1 MRDLLVF
8 LSIFIPWAVCI
19 TCAIKVGNIW
29 NTEKQDQI
37 YTAVMIVSGLILLF
51 APFTIV
57 AITAPE
63 SNAEV
68 VDKTFVPSGYMYNWD
83 AKQLEQRIERRET
96 RYYFI
101 VRKDDGRIV
110 EERVDSAT
118 YVKTDVGERILVD

>member
-1 MRDLLVF
+1 MRDLLIF

-19 TCAIKVGNIW
+19 TCAIKVGDIW

-37 YTAVMIVSGLILLF
+37 YTAVLIVSGLILLF

-118 YVKTDVGERILVD
+118 YVSTDVGQRILVD

>member
-1 MRDLLVF
+1 MRDLLIF

-19 TCAIKVGNIW
+19 TCAIKVGDIW

-83 AKQLEQRIERRET
+83 ARQLEQRIERRET

>member
-1 MRDLLVF
+1 MRDLLIF

-19 TCAIKVGNIW
+19 TCAIKIGSIW

-37 YTAVMIVSGLILLF
+37 YTAVMIVSGIILLF

>member
-1 MRDLLVF
+1 MRNLLIFASFAAAMVF
-8 LSIFIPWAVCI
+8 Y
-19 TCAIKVGNIW
+19 
-29 NTEKQDQI
+29 I
-37 YTAVMIVSGLILLF
+37 YSLNGVMSYKTPYKKRGLYRLLLILSAVSIPVFPL
-51 APFTIV
+51 TMM

-63 SNAEV
+63 SNATLM
-68 VDKTFVPSGYMYNWD
+68 DKTFVPSGYIYNWD

-118 YVKTDVGERILVD
+118 YVKTDVGQRILVD

>member
-1 MRDLLVF
+1 MRDLLIF

-19 TCAIKVGNIW
+19 TCAIKVGDIW

-63 SNAEV
+63 SNAKV
-68 VDKTFVPSGYMYNWD
+68 VDKTFIPSGYVYNWD

>member
-1 MRDLLVF
+1 MRDSLIVVSILVAIAFYAYSVVRLLDYNTPIKDLGKYRLMLIISAV
-8 LSIFIPWAVCI
+8 SIPVLPL
-19 TCAIKVGNIW
+19 T
-29 NTEKQDQI
+29 
-37 YTAVMIVSGLILLF
+37 MM
-51 APFTIV
+51 

-63 SNAEV
+63 RNATL

-83 AKQLEQRIERRET
+83 ASQLEQRIERRET

-118 YVKTDVGERILVD
+118 YVKKDVGERILVD

>member
-1 MRDLLVF
+1 MVFYIYSLNGVMSYKTPYKKRGLYRLL
-8 LSIFIPWAVCI
+8 
-19 TCAIKVGNIW
+19 
-29 NTEKQDQI
+29 
-37 YTAVMIVSGLILLF
+37 LILSAVSIPVL
-51 APFTIV
+51 PLTMM

-63 SNAEV
+63 SNATLM
-68 VDKTFVPSGYMYNWD
+68 DKTFVPSGYMYNWD
-83 AKQLEQRIERRET
+83 ARQLEQRIERRET

>member
-1 MRDLLVF
+1 MRDLLIF

-19 TCAIKVGNIW
+19 TCAIKVGGIW
-29 NTEKQDQI
+29 NTEKQDKI
-37 YTAVMIVSGLILLF
+37 YTTVMIVSGLILLF

-118 YVKTDVGERILVD
+118 YVKTDVGQRILVD

>member
-1 MRDLLVF
+1 MRDLLIF

>member
-1 MRDLLVF
+1 MRDLLIF

-19 TCAIKVGNIW
+19 TCAIKVGDIW

-68 VDKTFVPSGYMYNWD
+68 VDKTFIPSGYMYNWD

>member
-1 MRDLLVF
+1 MRDLLIF

-19 TCAIKVGNIW
+19 TCAIKIGNIW

-83 AKQLEQRIERRET
+83 ARQLEQRIERRET

-101 VRKDDGRIV
+101 SPQG
-110 EERVDSAT
+110 
-118 YVKTDVGERILVD
+118 

>member
-1 MRDLLVF
+1 MRDVLIVASILVAIAFYAYSVVKF
-8 LSIFIPWAVCI
+8 LDYDTPIKDLGKYRLMLIISAVSIPVLPL
-19 TCAIKVGNIW
+19 T
-29 NTEKQDQI
+29 
-37 YTAVMIVSGLILLF
+37 MM
-51 APFTIV
+51 

-63 SNAEV
+63 RNATL
-68 VDKTFVPSGYMYNWD
+68 VDKAFVPSGYMYNWD
-83 AKQLEQRIERRET
+83 ARQLEQRIEHRET

>member
-1 MRDLLVF
+1 MRDLLIF

-19 TCAIKVGNIW
+19 TCAIKVGDIW

-68 VDKTFVPSGYMYNWD
+68 MDKTFVPSGYMYNWD
-83 AKQLEQRIERRET
+83 AKQLEQRIERRDT

-118 YVKTDVGERILVD
+118 YVKTGVGERILVD

>member
-1 MRDLLVF
+1 MRDLLIF

-19 TCAIKVGNIW
+19 TCAIKIGNIW

-37 YTAVMIVSGLILLF
+37 YTAAMIVSGLILLF

-63 SNAEV
+63 TNATLMN
-68 VDKTFVPSGYMYNWD
+68 KTFVPSGYMYNWD

>member
-1 MRDLLVF
+1 MRDLLIF

-19 TCAIKVGNIW
+19 TCAIKVGDIW
-29 NTEKQDQI
+29 NTEKQDKI

-57 AITAPE
+57 DITAPE

-68 VDKTFVPSGYMYNWD
+68 VDKTFIPSGYMYNWD
-83 AKQLEQRIERRET
+83 ARQLEQRIERRET

-101 VRKDDGRIV
+101 VRKDDDRIV

>member
-1 MRDLLVF
+1 M
-8 LSIFIPWAVCI
+8 
-19 TCAIKVGNIW
+19 
-29 NTEKQDQI
+29 
-37 YTAVMIVSGLILLF
+37 M
-51 APFTIV
+51 

-63 SNAEV
+63 RNATL
-68 VDKTFVPSGYMYNWD
+68 VDKTFTPSGYMYNWD
-83 AKQLEQRIERRET
+83 AKELEQRIERRET

>member
-1 MRDLLVF
+1 
-8 LSIFIPWAVCI
+8 
-19 TCAIKVGNIW
+19 
-29 NTEKQDQI
+29 
-37 YTAVMIVSGLILLF
+37 MIVSGLILLF

-57 AITAPE
+57 VITAPE

-68 VDKTFVPSGYMYNWD
+68 VDKTFIPSGYMYNWD
-83 AKQLEQRIERRET
+83 ARQLEQRIERRET

-101 VRKDDGRIV
+101 VRKDNGRIV

>member
-1 MRDLLVF
+1 MRDLLIF
-8 LSIFIPWAVCI
+8 LSIFIPLAVCI
-19 TCAIKVGNIW
+19 TCAVMIGGALTTV
-29 NTEKQDQI
+29 KQDKI
-37 YTAVMIVSGLILLF
+37 YTAIMITSALIALF

-68 VDKTFVPSGYMYNWD
+68 MDKTFVPSGYMYNWD
-83 AKQLEQRIERRET
+83 ARQLEQRIERRET

>member
-1 MRDLLVF
+1 MRDLLIF

-19 TCAIKVGNIW
+19 TCAIKVGDIW

-37 YTAVMIVSGLILLF
+37 CTAVMIVSGLILLF

-63 SNAEV
+63 SNAEI
-68 VDKTFVPSGYMYNWD
+68 VDKTFIPSGYVYNWD

>member
-1 MRDLLVF
+1 MRDLLIF

-19 TCAIKVGNIW
+19 TCAIKVGDIW

-96 RYYFI
+96 RFYFI

-118 YVKTDVGERILVD
+118 YVKTDVGEKILVD

>member
-1 MRDLLVF
+1 MRDLLIF
-8 LSIFIPWAVCI
+8 LSIFVPLAVCI
-19 TCAIKVGNIW
+19 TCAVMIGGTLTTV
-29 NTEKQDQI
+29 KQDKK
-37 YTAVMIVSGLILLF
+37 YTAIMITSALIALF

-57 AITAPE
+57 AITTPE

-68 VDKTFVPSGYMYNWD
+68 MDKTFVPSGYMYNWD

-118 YVKTDVGERILVD
+118 YVSTDVGQRILVD

>member
-1 MRDLLVF
+1 MRDLLIF

-19 TCAIKVGNIW
+19 TCAIKIGNIW

>member
-1 MRDLLVF
+1 MRDLLIF

-19 TCAIKVGNIW
+19 TCAIKVGDIW